1 MIDGDL
7 KINESRAICTYLV
20 NKYGKGKLKQEL
32 YPEDDITLKAKIDQ
46 KFYFDM
52 GTFYEVLKDDYVSTA
67 ATILYSI
74 VIVDLRTYK
83 HFTRKKG

>member
-1 MIDGDL
+1 MVDGDL

-67 ATILYSI
+67 ATILVYSI
-74 VIVDLRTYK
+74 VIDLHTL
-83 HFTRKKG
+83 